1 MSVHLMVRS
10 AYTLLKSSLR
20 VEDIVNEAVRQGY
33 DAVALSDYEV
43 MHGAM
48 AFYHAC
54 QKQGIKGIYGME
66 VHCVLSP
73 GEQAVFV
80 VLARNDEGFLQLMKL
95 STRLQTQKEEL
106 TIEELAAYAAD
117 CIVIT
122 SGAEDVL
129 YALLVREDEAGLRR
143 YLQQLQRTFT
153 HLAVGITRNDSR
165 FLAQRNQLLRKA
177 ADEMGITRVALA
189 IICYR
194 SAADEEAYRVL
205 CAIDQGL
212 QVDDK
217 TLKTASGRWFRS
229 KAEMAQLYEQK
240 ELEASDAIAA
250 RCNVEMAF
258 PRAHLPVYENRYGVS
273 SVQFLNT
280 LCKKG
285 LAKRIGSSRV
295 PKAYVQRLQYELEVI
310 NSMGFTDY
318 FLIVWDFIR
327 YARSQKIFI
336 GPGRGS
342 AAGSLVS
349 YCLGITHIDPI
360 HYDLLFERFLNP
372 KRVSMPDIDTDF
384 PDDRRQEVIDYVHER
399 YGAHHVAH
407 IITFN
412 TLGAKQVLRDAGKAL
427 GILPR
432 QIDALCRMITNMPKV
447 TLQQAMDNV
456 PRFKQTISLS
466 KELTHLYAIASQL
479 EGLPRHASLHAAGI
493 ILSREPIESVCP
505 LIRLDEE
512 IFATQYTM
520 EYLEELGLIKM
531 DFLGLRNLTIIDEI
545 VRAIEQKTGR
555 PFDIMKIPL
564 DDERTFQLIRNVD
577 TMGVFQLES
586 EGMKNLI
593 RKIQP
598 RTFEDIAATIALFR
612 PGPMENIPE
621 YLRCREN
628 PALVHYPHPSLEPIL
643 NNTYGIMI
651 YQEQVMQVVQV
662 MGGFSLAEADSMRKA
677 ISKKKEDEL
686 AKYEQMFIQGAIRK
700 GYTQALAQE
709 VYGLIMKFARYG
721 FNRSHSIAYGMIAY
735 QMAYLKAN
743 APLYFYIALLNSVI
757 GAEKKTS
764 EYIFEL
770 RRRHIDILLPCV
782 NHSTGRYLAEGSA
795 LRFPLSAI
803 KGVGPAVYP
812 QIIAER
818 EENGDYQDPYDF
830 VARASLRKIN
840 RKALEALINAGALD
854 TFGYNRATLL
864 GALDNLLLY
873 ANIVRVENEE
883 EIRLDFSIASK
894 IPITRLAERS
904 SVRAEKEKEA
914 FGFYLSAHPIAEVR
928 NAIDPSMPYLLK
940 LQHYRGQARFV
951 CLISF
956 TKLHRTK
963 RGDQM
968 MFVDVSDDSAKFDV
982 VVMPNLYARTKDIL
996 KKGNMILVEGN
1007 IDREGSCLA
1016 KGIRLVQPKEE
1027 PAGR

>member
-10 AYTLLKSSLR
+10 AYTLLKSSFR
-20 VEDIVNEAVRQGY
+20 TEEIVNEAVKQGY
-33 DAVALSDYEV
+33 EAVALTDYEV

-54 QKQGIKGIYGME
+54 EKKGIKGIYGME
-66 VHCVLSP
+66 VHCVLP
-73 GEQAVFV
+73 EGERAVFV
-80 VLARNDEGFLQLMKL
+80 VLARNDEGFLQLLAL
-95 STRLQTQKEEL
+95 STRLQTQQEEL
-106 TIEELAAYAAD
+106 TLEDLAAYTGN
-117 CIVIT
+117 CFVIT
-122 SGAEDVL
+122 SGAEDAL
-129 YALLVREDEAGLRR
+129 YALLVHEDEAGLRR
-143 YLQQLQRTFT
+143 YLQQLQRTFA
-153 HLAVGITRNDSR
+153 HLVIGITRNDSR

-177 ADEMGITRVALA
+177 ADEMGIKRTALA

-194 SAADEEAYRVL
+194 SAEDEEAYRVL

-229 KAEMAQLYEQK
+229 KAEMAQLYEER
-240 ELEASDAIAA
+240 ELETSDAIAA
-250 RCNVEMAF
+250 QCQVEMTF
-258 PRAHLPVYENRYGVS
+258 PKAHLPVFENRYGVS

-295 PKAYVQRLQYELEVI
+295 PKAYVQRLQYELNVI

-360 HYDLLFERFLNP
+360 RYDLLFERFLNP
-372 KRVSMPDIDTDF
+372 ERVSMPDIDTDF

-427 GILPR
+427 GIVPR
-432 QIDALCRMITNMPKV
+432 QIDALCRMIPNMPKV
-447 TLQQAMDNV
+447 TLAYAMDNV
-456 PRFKQTISLS
+456 PRFKQTITLS
-466 KELTHLYAIASQL
+466 RELTHLYEIAVQL

-520 EYLEELGLIKM
+520 EHLEELGLIKM

-545 VRAIEQKTGR
+545 VRAIEKKSGR
-555 PFDIMKIPL
+555 SFDIMKIPL
-564 DDERTFQLIRNVD
+564 EDERTFQLIRNVD

-643 NNTYGIMI
+643 KNTYGIMI

-662 MGGFSLAEADSMRKA
+662 MGGFTLAQADSMRKA
-677 ISKKKEDEL
+677 ISKKKEGEL
-686 AKYEQMFIQGAIRK
+686 ARYEQMFIEGAMKK
-700 GYTQALAQE
+700 GYEKALAQE

-782 NHSTGRYLAEGSA
+782 NRSMGRYIAEEKA

-812 QIIAER
+812 QIIKER
-818 EENGDYQDPYDF
+818 EEHGEYQDPYDF
-830 VARASLRKIN
+830 VARATLRKIN

-873 ANIVRVENEE
+873 ANIVRVENEDQT
-883 EIRLDFSIASK
+883 RLDFSIASK

-914 FGFYLSAHPIAEVR
+914 FGFYLSVHPIAAVR

-951 CLISF
+951 CMINF

-963 RGDQM
+963 RGEQM

-982 VVMPNLYARTKDIL
+982 AVMPNLYARTKDIL

-1016 KGIRLVQPKEE
+1016 KTIRLVQNEE
-1027 PAGR
+1027 NASQ